1 MPLKMEIVS
10 EHREIVG
17 DDAVRV
23 FREDGGTIGRSL
35 NNDWILPDPDRYI
48 SGKHAAIDCKGDIFY
63 IADLSTNGVY
73 VNEEKEPIGR
83 GNPRRLF
90 NGDRLFFGD
99 FEIVVSIDEGE
110 DLDLPEEPEAT
121 VVPDHIEQLVPEE
134 QLKTGVQLLDEDEMT
149 GDGEFQSVLFGND
162 EPLVEPDVEEPIEEL
177 SGAWEPEP
185 ELPEI
190 REPRRVEITG
200 QDLFDEFLDG
210 LQISR
215 AEFHPSIDLGEAMR
229 NAGEVLREF
238 VVGIEKML
246 TSRAELK
253 STFRLDQTSILPRH
267 NNPLKLSSNTGDLIK
282 QLMIGR
288 EGEYLGPR
296 DAVREVNQ
304 DLLAHQEAFL
314 DAMADAFVDFAERF
328 DPDELAASFDRT
340 LGRKP
345 MFGFLAGSKYWSL
358 YQDLYPI
365 LTEKG
370 GGRFP
375 QMFAEEFVKAYEH
388 HIAESLRAHHRG
400 QLPKVKLEPLD
411 EAEYMAE
418 LAATQRLDAPVEQED
433 QQDAAP
439 DNAPGEV
446 LEGIDVGDEL
456 VDFDEL
462 DQHLEDDPDQ
472 AKG

>member
-1 MPLKMEIVS
+1 MPLKLEIVS
-10 EHREIVG
+10 EHRDIVG
-17 DDAVRV
+17 DDAVRM
-23 FREDGGTIGRSL
+23 FRDDGGTIGRSL

-48 SGKHAAIDCKGDIFY
+48 SGKHAAIDCKGGIYY

-73 VNEEKEPIGR
+73 VNDDKQPIGK

-90 NGDRLFFGD
+90 NGDHLFFGD

-110 DLDLPEEPEAT
+110 DLELPEEPEVT

-134 QLKTGVQLLDEDEMT
+134 ELKTGVQLLDADEMT
-149 GDGEFQSVLFGND
+149 GDDEFQSVLFGND
-162 EPLVEPDVEEPIEEL
+162 ESLVEPDVEEPIEEL
-177 SGAWEPEP
+177 SGAWNPQEK
-185 ELPEI
+185 LPEI
-190 REPRRVEITG
+190 REPERVRITG
-200 QDLFDEFLDG
+200 QDLFDAFLDG
-210 LQISR
+210 LQITR

-238 VVGIEKML
+238 VVGIEKL
-246 TSRAELK
+246 LASRADLK
-253 STFRLDQTSILPRH
+253 STFRLDQTSILPRR
-267 NNPLKLSSNTGDLIK
+267 NNPLKLSSNTSDLIK

-296 DAVREVNQ
+296 DAVREVGQ
-304 DLLAHQEAFL
+304 DLLAHQDAFL

-328 DPDELAASFDRT
+328 DPEELAASFDQT

-345 MFGFLAGSKYWSL
+345 MFGFLAGSKYWGL

-365 LTEKG
+365 LAEKG

-375 QMFAEEFVKAYEH
+375 QMFAEEFVKAYER
-388 HIAESLRAHHRG
+388 HISESLRAHRG
-400 QLPKVKLEPLD
+400 QLPQIKLEPLD

-418 LAATQRLDAPVEQED
+418 LASTQRLDAPVDQED
-433 QQDAAP
+433 QPAAAP
-439 DNAPGEV
+439 EDAPGEV
-446 LEGIDVGDEL
+446 LETIDVADEL

-462 DQHLEDDPDQ
+462 EKHLGDDSDQ
-472 AKG
+472 AEG

>member
-1 MPLKMEIVS
+1 MEIVS

-23 FREDGGTIGRSL
+23 FREEGGTIGRSL

-48 SGKHAAIDCKGDIFY
+48 SGKHAAIDCKGGVYY
-63 IADLSTNGVY
+63 IADLSTNGIY
-73 VNEEKEPIGR
+73 VNDEKEPVGK

-99 FEIVVSIDEGE
+99 FEIVISIDEGE
-110 DLDLPEEPEAT
+110 DLDVPVEPEVT

-134 QLKTGVQLLDEDEMT
+134 KLKTGMQLLDEDEMT
-149 GDGEFQSVLFGND
+149 GDDEFQSVLFGGD
-162 EPLVEPDVEEPIEEL
+162 EPLVEPDVEEPIEKL
-177 SGAWEPEP
+177 SGAFTAED
-185 ELPEI
+185 LMPEI
-190 REPRRVEITG
+190 SDPRRVEITG
-200 QDLFDEFLDG
+200 QDLFDAFLDG

-215 AEFHPSIDLGEAMR
+215 ADFHPSIDLGEAMR

-238 VVGIEKML
+238 VVGIEKL
-246 TSRAELK
+246 LASRADLK
-253 STFRLDQTSILPRH
+253 STFSLDQTSILPRR
-267 NNPLKLSSNTGDLIK
+267 NNPLKMSDNTTDLIK
-282 QLMIGR
+282 QLMVGG

-296 DAVREVNQ
+296 DAVREVSQ
-304 DLLAHQEAFL
+304 DLLAHQDAFL
-314 DAMADAFVDFAERF
+314 DAMADAFVEFAERF
-328 DPDELAASFDRT
+328 DPEELEAGFVRS

-345 MFGFLAGSKYWSL
+345 MLASLAGSKYWNL

-375 QMFAEEFVKAYEH
+375 QMFVEEFVKAYEG
-388 HIAESLRAHHRG
+388 HIAECLRAHRGG

-411 EAEYMAE
+411 EAEYMAK
-418 LAATQRLDAPVEQED
+418 LAETQKLEKPAGERYQDDQADAASEDAPC
-433 QQDAAP
+433 
-439 DNAPGEV
+439 EV
-446 LEGIDVGDEL
+446 LDGIDIGDEL

-462 DQHLEDDPDQ
+462 EQHLDDETDR

>member
-1 MPLKMEIVS
+1 MEIVS
-10 EHREIVG
+10 EHRDIVG

-23 FREDGGTIGRSL
+23 FREEGGTIGRSL

-48 SGKHAAIDCKGDIFY
+48 SGKHAAIDCNGGVYY

-73 VNEEKEPIGR
+73 VNDEKEPVGK

-99 FEIVVSIDEGE
+99 FEIVISIDEGE
-110 DLDLPEEPEAT
+110 DLDVPLEPEVT

-149 GDGEFQSVLFGND
+149 GDGEFQSVLFGGN
-162 EPLVEPDVEEPIEEL
+162 EPLVEPDVEEPIEKL
-177 SGAWEPEP
+177 SGAFTAED
-185 ELPEI
+185 LMPEI
-190 REPRRVEITG
+190 PDPRRVEITG
-200 QDLFDEFLDG
+200 QDLFDAFLDG

-215 AEFHPSIDLGEAMR
+215 ADFHPSIDLGEAMR

-238 VVGIEKML
+238 VVGIEKL
-246 TSRAELK
+246 LASRADLK
-253 STFRLDQTSILPRH
+253 SSFSLDQTSILPRR
-267 NNPLKLSSNTGDLIK
+267 NNPLKLSDNTTDLIK
-282 QLMIGR
+282 QLMVGR

-296 DAVREVNQ
+296 DAVREVSQ
-304 DLLAHQEAFL
+304 DLLAHQDAFL
-314 DAMADAFVDFAERF
+314 DAMADAFVEFAERF
-328 DPDELAASFDRT
+328 DPEELVAGFVRS

-345 MFGFLAGSKYWSL
+345 MLAFMAGSKYWNL

-375 QMFAEEFVKAYEH
+375 QMFAEDFVKAYER
-388 HIAESLRAHHRG
+388 HISESLRAHRGG
-400 QLPKVKLEPLD
+400 QLPEVKLEPLD
-411 EAEYMAE
+411 EAEYMAK
-418 LAATQRLDAPVEQED
+418 LAETQKLEKPASED
-433 QQDAAP
+433 NQDDQADVASE
-439 DNAPGEV
+439 DAPGEV
-446 LEGIDVGDEL
+446 LDAIDIGDEL

-462 DQHLEDDPDQ
+462 EQHLDDDQ